1 MEPCSLLSAEPFKRL
16 AHFTRFMLK
25 AKEVVLT
32 DGTIYRDV
40 VVLPYENSCL
50 IDIVNDA
57 GEAVLREIQNEKI
70 KHIDYKDEQSVYFV
84 RGLALA
90 ELAMSVDEMQEFME
104 DRGWDN
110 EDLVEALKEAAKD
123 EDEQQA
129 QPTTP
134 AASGLPKGID
144 GSNPYGGGK

>member
-1 MEPCSLLSAEPFKRL
+1 
-16 AHFTRFMLK
+16 MLK

-32 DGTIYRDV
+32 DGTIYQEV
-40 VVLPYENSCL
+40 VVLPYGNSFL
-50 IDIVNDA
+50 IDTMNDA
-57 GEAVLREIQNEKI
+57 GEPILREIQNEKI
-70 KHIDYKDEQSVYFV
+70 KHIDYKDDQSVYFV

-110 EDLVEALKEAAKD
+110 EDLVEALKEASKD
-123 EDEQQA
+123 DDEIQA

-144 GSNPYGGGK
+144 GSNPYGGGN